1 MSQFNFHVMDSAP
14 HGRRQ
19 EVKQDQGYHG
29 HGWYAPGG
37 YPNLSEDPRI
47 VLARKAREKTLPSNY
62 ICPIAELEL
71 QNAEP
76 PIFRRMGQLRG
87 KRRP

>member
-47 VLARKAREKTLPSNY
+47 VLARKAREKTPPSSY
-62 ICPIAELEL
+62 ICPIAELVERGT
-71 QNAEP
+71 
-76 PIFRRMGQLRG
+76 PIFRRMGRLRG